1 MLLNNNFYIIFECI
15 HIDFSFDR
23 ISLQLFEYHN
33 PTIGTILQYLFRYIQ
48 VDHFRLGADLLFP
61 AQIIDEFVHFVVL
74 RPLVAEQLAL
84 PIEFDPT

>member
-1 MLLNNNFYIIFECI
+1 MLCDDILNIIFEW
-15 HIDFSFDR
+15 HHFDFSFNR
-23 ISLQLFEYHN
+23 MTLQLFKYCN
-33 PTIGTILQYLFRYIQ
+33 PTIGTILQYLFSYIQ